1 MKALPLSERFSS
13 LRPDEV
19 VYLQINDTVRR
30 CSIKSL
36 RKINSH
42 FAVSFHD
49 VTDRDMASLY
59 RGAFLTFP
67 FEAKDLG
74 EGEFLYEDI
83 IGLAVISSSG
93 NKIGEV
99 VDIFNNGAHDVYV
112 VRMGEKEYLLPAV
125 REFIRDIAV
134 AEKRIIVNEI
144 KGLFE

>member
-19 VYLQINDTVRR
+19 VYLQINNIVRR

-36 RKINSH
+36 RKLNSH
-42 FAVSFHD
+42 FAVSFYG
-49 VTDRDMASLY
+49 VTDRDMAALY
-59 RGAFLTFP
+59 RGAFLSSS
-67 FEAKDLG
+67 FEATDVR
-74 EGEFLYEDI
+74 EGEFLYEEI
-83 IGLAVISSSG
+83 IGLAVISAGG

-112 VRMGEKEYLLPAV
+112 VRMGEKEYLIPAV
-125 REFIRDIAV
+125 KEFIRDIQL
-134 AEKRIIVNEI
+134 AEKRIIVNEM